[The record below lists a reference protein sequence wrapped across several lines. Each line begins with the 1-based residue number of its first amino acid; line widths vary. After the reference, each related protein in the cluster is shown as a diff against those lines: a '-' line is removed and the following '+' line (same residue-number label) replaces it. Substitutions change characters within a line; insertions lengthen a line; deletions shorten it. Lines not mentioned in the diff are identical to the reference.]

1 VAAVDLLIG
10 RRRVRREL
18 PRRPKQPRP
27 PSGARMRHFRSM
39 RSLVRQMRG
48 VADQELGP
56 VLERLGEEQRADG
69 VRMDES
75 LYQDLSE
82 AMKRMGQRIEAMH
95 KAFEEQ
101 ALPEVAGAVQR
112 ASRLDVARMIGIDVA
127 DIAGGIPVEQF
138 MTANRELIRSLTR
151 EAAEQ
156 TEAMVREGIGV
167 GRRIEQIRDDIAERF
182 NVAESRAELI
192 ARTETAK
199 LKSQIDAER
208 VQRVGITHYIWRT
221 VGDVRTRDQHA
232 ELEGTRHAYD
242 SPPVASGDEAH
253 NPGQFP
259 NCRCWAEPD
268 TTDIMGAVEA

>member
-1 VAAVDLLIG
+1 
-10 RRRVRREL
+10 
-18 PRRPKQPRP
+18 
-27 PSGARMRHFRSM
+27 MRYFRAL
-39 RSLVRQMRG
+39 RALVRQVRA

-56 VLERLGEEQRADG
+56 VLERFREEQRDDS

-75 LYQDLSE
+75 LYRDLNH
-82 AMKRMGQRIEAMH
+82 ALLRMGARIAAMH

-101 ALPEVAGAVQR
+101 ALPDVAGAVQR

-127 DIAGGIPVEQF
+127 DIAGGLPVEQF
-138 MTANRELIRSLTR
+138 MLANRELIRSLTT
-151 EAAEQ
+151 EAAAQ
-156 TEAMVREGIGV
+156 TEAMVREGIGI

-208 VQRVGITHYIWRT
+208 VQRVGITHYFWRT
-221 VGDVRTRDQHA
+221 VGDVRTREQHA

-268 TTDIMGAVEA
+268 TSEIMGAVVE